1 MPHLAAVA
9 RKSVDNAAG
18 NMPAAQAAG
27 AGPWAEMLNARPAVR
42 QLRETRAR
50 MSNRPGGPA
59 PIQRYANVNGA
70 KVSANAGLCMIGPQ
84 ELYAGDEQ
92 FEQANQI
99 PGHVAFAP
107 GNQIPGGYVD
117 AQQEG
122 DLHRVVTSLKPN
134 FQVAGSFYRTGADGS
149 VAYPTAEDIAES
161 GASLNAAR
169 EEEGQYDEANRHQ
182 YDLSQQGLAGPL
194 LPSNCLEAARFVSG
208 IGATEEDDA
217 AMPGPGSVYEYLP
230 GPQNAEWSFH
240 YAGIVMADEAD
251 HVTMENAGAKASQ
264 NFSKD
269 LMDKSW
275 FYRMYGP
282 DLGQSF
288 VEAYQADLP
297 GGAVS
302 LLRPAQPEAP
312 NDDLEDAGD
321 QAPLL
326 AEDDQQQEGYG
337 ICDAASALWRGLTSC
352 FGGGQA

>member
-1 MPHLAAVA
+1 VPHLAAVT
-9 RKSVDNAAG
+9 RKPAG
-18 NMPAAQAAG
+18 RTADKLSPAQAAG
-27 AGPWAEMLNARPAVR
+27 GGPWAEMLNARPAVR

-50 MSNRPGGPA
+50 MSGRSSGPA

-70 KVSANAGLCMIGPQ
+70 KVSANAGLCMVGPQ
-84 ELYAGDEQ
+84 ELYAGDDQ
-92 FEQANQI
+92 FEQANGI

-117 AQQEG
+117 AQQQG
-122 DLHRVVTSLKPN
+122 NLHRVVTSLKPD

-169 EEEGQYDEANRHQ
+169 DDEGQFNQANRQQ
-182 YDLSQQGLAGPL
+182 YDQLQQGLAGPL

-208 IGATEEDDA
+208 IGATQEDDA
-217 AMPGPGSVYEYLP
+217 AMPGPGSVYEFLP
-230 GPQNAEWSFH
+230 GPQDAEWSFH
-240 YAGIVMADEAD
+240 YAGIVMADDAD

-282 DLGQSF
+282 DVGQSF
-288 VEAYQADLP
+288 EEAYQADLP
-297 GGAVS
+297 GGAAR
-302 LLRPAQPEAP
+302 LLRPADAP
-312 NDDLEDAGD
+312 DDEQDDAGD

-326 AEDDQQQEGYG
+326 GDDEGYG

-352 FGGGQA
+352 FGGGDGD